1 MLNAVINLNAEFIGN
16 DQLPLFLCEGKLST
30 VGWRPDVKIRSSS
43 LEVLGINDK
52 GIVQADRHYLQL
64 NGALEVDIEGLSA
77 KNGYSIEKLIA
88 GIAKF
93 ILVLW
98 RQ

>member
-1 MLNAVINLNAEFIGN
+1 M
-16 DQLPLFLCEGKLST
+16 ST

-77 KNGYSIEKLIA
+77 KNGYSIEKIDCWNSK
-88 GIAKF
+88 IHTC
-93 ILVLW
+93 LW